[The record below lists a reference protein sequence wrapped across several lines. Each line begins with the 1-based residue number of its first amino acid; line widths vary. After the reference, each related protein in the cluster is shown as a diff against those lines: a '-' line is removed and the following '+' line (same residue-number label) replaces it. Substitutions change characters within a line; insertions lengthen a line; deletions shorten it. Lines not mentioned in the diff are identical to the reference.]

1 MKYGLSDPQEDRAR
15 RFFLSDAAGENVLL
29 LSGSTQK
36 GLGFARMIAAGSS
49 IPRSVMHLIDTSEGM
64 IMWDKDLP
72 LEEVTQRIHEID
84 ALAEPAGLIDKET
97 GVRLPLPK
105 EVNRLKTTP
114 QYRVDNFVEGSV
126 LMVMPGQDPNEL
138 LMQFDRSDE
147 MMILQVPSGGYT
159 IIRKIDAEYF
169 QERWRRVFEIL
180 HERGI
185 NFEGDEDLDI
195 ETLNKL
201 LIEVDKRLEN
211 S

>member
-1 MKYGLSDPQEDRAR
+1 
-15 RFFLSDAAGENVLL
+15 
-29 LSGSTQK
+29 
-36 GLGFARMIAAGSS
+36 
-49 IPRSVMHLIDTSEGM
+49 
-64 IMWDKDLP
+64 
-72 LEEVTQRIHEID
+72 
-84 ALAEPAGLIDKET
+84 
-97 GVRLPLPK
+97 
-105 EVNRLKTTP
+105 
-114 QYRVDNFVEGSV
+114 
-126 LMVMPGQDPNEL
+126 MVMPGQDPNEL